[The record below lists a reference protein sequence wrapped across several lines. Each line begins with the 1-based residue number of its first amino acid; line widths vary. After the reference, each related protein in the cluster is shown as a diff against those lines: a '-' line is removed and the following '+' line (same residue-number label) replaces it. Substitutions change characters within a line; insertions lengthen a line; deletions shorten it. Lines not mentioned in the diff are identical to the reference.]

1 MLSGLM
7 VIITP
12 FVGYL
17 IWNKAFSQFIYFS
30 FIFAQEVKGHRSA
43 FILTSFLFIPLF
55 LIALYIIKKLSLK
68 KAFIFLGVFLVGFFL
83 LYIAISPA
91 RLGRILTYIK
101 DPLIYYYGFL
111 LIFPLFIIS
120 EFAKLKNNNI
130 ILYSVCTLSLFL
142 ASASSGRDF
151 TTVIML
157 FPLVILL
164 CTELINVMH
173 KKIFVLIIIVYSFF
187 PLIFF
192 GISIKSFLTQVNYI
206 QLPLLHFEGILLP
219 KTTAEEIVSVVKYIQ
234 KESNNNDSILCF
246 PYCPLINVLAQ
257 RNSGSY
263 FSFFYPETIRVK
275 DQNRVIDDLK
285 KNETKII
292 ILQKSG
298 TIEKEALYENKRLSL
313 LKEYFISDFSP
324 IFSSQN
330 FVIYNK
336 KRK

>member
-1 MLSGLM
+1 M
-7 VIITP
+7 
-12 FVGYL
+12 
-17 IWNKAFSQFIYFS
+17 
-30 FIFAQEVKGHRSA
+30 
-43 FILTSFLFIPLF
+43 
-55 LIALYIIKKLSLK
+55 
-68 KAFIFLGVFLVGFFL
+68 
-83 LYIAISPA
+83 
-91 RLGRILTYIK
+91 
-101 DPLIYYYGFL
+101 
-111 LIFPLFIIS
+111 
-120 EFAKLKNNNI
+120 
-130 ILYSVCTLSLFL
+130 
-142 ASASSGRDF
+142 
-151 TTVIML
+151 
-157 FPLVILL
+157 
-164 CTELINVMH
+164 
-173 KKIFVLIIIVYSFF
+173 
-187 PLIFF
+187 
-192 GISIKSFLTQVNYI
+192 
-206 QLPLLHFEGILLP
+206 
-219 KTTAEEIVSVVKYIQ
+219 SVVKYIQ
-234 KESNNNDSILCF
+234 KESNNNYSILCF